1 MKLRMRSALLAVF
14 AVMVPLLFAA
24 PAEWLSV
31 SSFYDHSAAIAADST
46 LWSWGRNHSGELGIG
61 TTSERWD
68 PVPVKSSKKWIAVE
82 VGMYFT
88 LAIAADSTL

>member
-46 LWSWGRNHSGELGIG
+46 L
-61 TTSERWD
+61 
-68 PVPVKSSKKWIAVE
+68 
-82 VGMYFT
+82 
-88 LAIAADSTL
+88 